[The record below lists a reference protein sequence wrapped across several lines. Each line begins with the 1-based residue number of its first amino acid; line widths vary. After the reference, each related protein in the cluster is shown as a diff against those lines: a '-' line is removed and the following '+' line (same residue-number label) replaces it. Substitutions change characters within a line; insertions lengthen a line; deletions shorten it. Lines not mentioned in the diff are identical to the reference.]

1 MYSGE
6 MWYHEMTWDQGLWRN
21 STLSNEWIY
30 TPTGRAVVFRTQRLQ
45 VRILL
50 DPPLLRAGV
59 LEGGIQLWLKPKG
72 LVLGLRDRGPPP
84 APFIPN
90 LMVAANR
97 VGYNI
102 FVAK

>member
-21 STLSNEWIY
+21 STLSNYWIY

-50 DPPLLRAGV
+50 DPPKYISWIGEISKRD
-59 LEGGIQLWLKPKG
+59 G
-72 LVLGLRDRGPPP
+72 LV
-84 APFIPN
+84 
-90 LMVAANR
+90 
-97 VGYNI
+97 
-102 FVAK
+102 